1 MEKYIQNDKATYI
14 KNMKL
19 NLEILNYQND
29 NTNFLVKVKHGSFV
43 QQTPVGNNWNQTFSI
58 DLKKSSDL
66 KVEVWQ

>member
-1 MEKYIQNDKATYI
+1 
-14 KNMKL
+14 MKL

-29 NTNFLVKVKHGSFV
+29 HTNFLVKVKHGSFV